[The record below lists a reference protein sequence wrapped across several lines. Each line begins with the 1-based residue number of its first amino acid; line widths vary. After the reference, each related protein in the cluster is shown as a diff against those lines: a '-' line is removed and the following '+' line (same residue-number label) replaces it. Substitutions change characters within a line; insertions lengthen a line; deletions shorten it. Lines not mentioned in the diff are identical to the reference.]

1 MVEIFENSGH
11 PVFQGV
17 SPLGRGITK
26 KRNTR
31 DTTHSN
37 VEYGNINLLYTTVHD
52 SNQLCIHG
60 ADPKW
65 CGNKPRTNSG
75 ETNQSRPE
83 SARKTPLEI
92 QIKQEDLKSLVVI
105 PRLPQASRNRM
116 LQNLKSFNSMPFMSR
131 IEYLRTTSK
140 SFHPVEKRNPEI
152 TTNLEDGGLRKCTSI
167 CKEDTAPRNGEDQ
180 GHTHRLMQTKRLVQS

>member
-17 SPLGRGITK
+17 SPLGRGIIK
-26 KRNTR
+26 KRNSR
-31 DTTHSN
+31 DTIHFNGEYSN
-37 VEYGNINLLYTTVHD
+37 TNLLYTTVHA

-75 ETNQSRPE
+75 ETSQRRPE
-83 SARKTPLEI
+83 SARKTRREI

-116 LQNLKSFNSMPFMSR
+116 LQNLKSFNSMPVVSR
-131 IEYLRTTSK
+131 IEYLRTTAK
-140 SFHPVEKRNPEI
+140 SFHPVEKGNPYI
-152 TTNLEDGGLRKCTSI
+152 TTTLEDDGWRKRTSM
-167 CKEDTAPRNGEDQ
+167 CKENTAPRKQEDQ
-180 GHTHRLMQTKRLVQS
+180 GHTHRLMQTKVQS